1 LAHCIIQNTNITIIE
16 IKKISLK
23 YSKDVCIIQEEY
35 TANGMKLT
43 GLKTNIY
50 LKKLRPVIVNFI
62 KYYCL
67 FIN

>member
-23 YSKDVCIIQEEY
+23 YNKDVCIIQEEY